1 MTVFV
6 AIKSGFWGMYRAR
19 FTSPV
24 WLIDC
29 VICTRGSVAV
39 CAPISASP
47 ADRAREC
54 QLRHG
59 FASPPPL
66 LSTVTDSLTSSL
78 VIVLFNVEVG
88 LRFRQ
93 VNGRDLE
100 VVVVLA
106 RGMSCQQQAV
116 HGVVFVR
123 RAVSRCPR
131 G

>member
-39 CAPISASP
+39 CAPISASQ

-54 QLRHG
+54 QLENRPSFPSLNG
-59 FASPPPL
+59 
-66 LSTVTDSLTSSL
+66 TDSLTSSL

-106 RGMSCQQQAV
+106 RGVGRQQQAV
-116 HGVVFVR
+116 NGVVFVR
-123 RAVSRCPR
+123 RAVSRCPPR